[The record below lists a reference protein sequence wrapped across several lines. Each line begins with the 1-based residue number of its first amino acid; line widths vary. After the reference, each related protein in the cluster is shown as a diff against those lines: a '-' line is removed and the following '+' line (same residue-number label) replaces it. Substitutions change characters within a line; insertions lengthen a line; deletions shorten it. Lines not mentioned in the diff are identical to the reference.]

1 MQGLDYCQHS
11 IIIFR
16 QMLMFIVVL
25 FFLAGCSSCSN
36 KNYEVDVSNIK
47 VDLTTHRF
55 DKEFISLA
63 HLNHAD
69 AHTSMM
75 LMQKKYGDFFRFYV
89 QEILAMNFMSNTS
102 QALADSLFA
111 FLKNPYYEKMFDTTI
126 LVYDNVDDINEKLKD
141 GFKHYLF
148 YFPQATIPAIV
159 YYLNGPRAFTYGD
172 SLLAI
177 GLDNFMGEQFWFYH
191 AVQPPIPQFLIRRLR
206 KEYIVPNA
214 MEVMGTNMFPYIE
227 DGKKLIDEMIYKGK
241 ISYLLQHVLP
251 KTSDSLI
258 TGFSQKDLEWLDE
271 NESEV
276 WKFYLKNNL
285 LYETDPMVYKKY
297 ISDAPNTSGMPPES
311 PGNTGS
317 WVGWR
322 IIQKFMKE
330 NPNYTLQGLMH
341 EDDAQKILTLSK
353 YKP

>member
-1 MQGLDYCQHS
+1 MNK
-11 IIIFR
+11 IFIP
-16 QMLMFIVVL
+16 LFTLAIFIS
-25 FFLAGCSSCSN
+25 ACSCNSK

-47 VDLTTHRF
+47 VDLKTERF
-55 DKEFISLA
+55 DKQFDSLA
-63 HLNHAD
+63 HLTNAD
-69 AHTSMM
+69 AHTPMMSMHN
-75 LMQKKYGDFFRFYV
+75 KYGDFFRFYV
-89 QEILAMNFMSNTS
+89 QEILVMNFMSDTS
-102 QALADSLFA
+102 HAMADSLVV
-111 FLKNPYYEKMFDTTI
+111 FLKNPYYLRVFDTTV
-126 LVYDNVDDINEKLKD
+126 LVYNNVDDINAQLTN
-141 GFKHYLF
+141 GFKHFVY
-148 YFPQATIPAIV
+148 YFPQAHIPTVV

-177 GLDNFMGEQFWFYH
+177 GLDNFMGENFWFYH

-214 MEVMGTNMFPYIE
+214 MEVMSTNLFPYID
-227 DGKKLIDEMIYKGK
+227 DGKKLIDELIYKGK
-241 ISYLLQHVLP
+241 IIYLLQHILP
-251 KTSDSLI
+251 QTPDSLL
-258 TGFSQKDLEWLDE
+258 TGFSQTDLKWLDN

-285 LYETDPMVYKKY
+285 LYESDPMVFK
-297 ISDAPNTSGMPPES
+297 IFINDAPNTSGMPPEA

-322 IIQKFMKE
+322 IVQKFMSE

-341 EDDAQKILTLSK
+341 EEDAQKILTLSK